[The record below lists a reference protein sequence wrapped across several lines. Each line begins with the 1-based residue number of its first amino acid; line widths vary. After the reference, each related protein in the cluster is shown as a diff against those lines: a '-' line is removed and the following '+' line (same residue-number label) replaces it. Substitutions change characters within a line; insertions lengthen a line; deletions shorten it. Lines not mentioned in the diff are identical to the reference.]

1 MDSKW
6 PRACKISSC
15 GRARQA
21 RQQETSPL
29 RSSENNPPSTHVVRP
44 LRGHAPPGGSVTGF
58 VALDSAANIASLSY
72 VTGVMSLSYVTGMH
86 SPRGFVMNALSMLI
100 LPWTEF
106 NRPLLSLVIAHSEI
120 CDGSTIEVIISVHTR
135 WPALLS

>member
-1 MDSKW
+1 M
-6 PRACKISSC
+6 
-15 GRARQA
+15 
-21 RQQETSPL
+21 
-29 RSSENNPPSTHVVRP
+29 
-44 LRGHAPPGGSVTGF
+44 TGF

-72 VTGVMSLSYVTGMH
+72 ITEVMSLSYVTGMH
-86 SPRGFVMNALSMLI
+86 SRGFIMNDLSMLI

-120 CDGSTIEVIISVHTR
+120 CDGSTIEVIISAHTR